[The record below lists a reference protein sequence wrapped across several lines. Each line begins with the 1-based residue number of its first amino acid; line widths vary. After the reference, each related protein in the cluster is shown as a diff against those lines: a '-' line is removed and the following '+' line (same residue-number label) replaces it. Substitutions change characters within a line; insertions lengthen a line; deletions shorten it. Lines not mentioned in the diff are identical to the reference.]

1 MSAQLVV
8 LVHRCQRRAYVT
20 GAVPVHVPV
29 VELSVAP
36 TVVVPLTAGGTVF
49 DGPVGLATLIVTAA
63 LVSERPPVSVTSTRA
78 GNVPPLGY
86 EAVGVAPVASPN
98 EPLPSVSH
106 EQVSA
111 SPSGSV
117 ELVASRWTPS
127 G

>member
-63 LVSERPPVSVTSTRA
+63 LVSETSTRA

-106 EQVSA
+106 E
-111 SPSGSV
+111 
-117 ELVASRWTPS
+117 
-127 G
+127 